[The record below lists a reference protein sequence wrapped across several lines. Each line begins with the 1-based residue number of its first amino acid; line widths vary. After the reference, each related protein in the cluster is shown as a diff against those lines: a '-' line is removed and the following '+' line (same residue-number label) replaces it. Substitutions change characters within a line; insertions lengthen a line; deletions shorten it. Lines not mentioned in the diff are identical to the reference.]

1 MFLQDFFSHYF
12 WFLTCIFNLQRLLA
26 IEALRKGVPNDN
38 SLILNINQEIS
49 IYHMTS
55 QNPLTSRIKSFL
67 RFCFPNEKK
76 TVCKMSMLTKWLSM
90 VRYHSDTGLYKSCHC
105 YFRLCIHVLVCVNYK
120 QSGLYKYTLLI
131 CVLVTL

>member
-12 WFLTCIFNLQRLLA
+12 RFLTCIFNLQRLLA
-26 IEALRKGVPNDN
+26 IEALSKGVPNDN

-76 TVCKMSMLTKWLSM
+76 RQFVKCQCWQNGCRWWGSTVTQVYISPVIAILGYVYMCW
-90 VRYHSDTGLYKSCHC
+90 
-105 YFRLCIHVLVCVNYK
+105 FVLITSRAVSINIRCWFVC
-120 QSGLYKYTLLI
+120 
-131 CVLVTL
+131 